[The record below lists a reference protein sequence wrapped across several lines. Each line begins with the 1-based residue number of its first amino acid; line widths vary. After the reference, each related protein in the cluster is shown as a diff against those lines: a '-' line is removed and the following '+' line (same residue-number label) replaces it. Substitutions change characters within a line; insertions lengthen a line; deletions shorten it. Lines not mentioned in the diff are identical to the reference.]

1 MQTLVSEQAVKPE
14 TTSETT
20 AVHLRTEKQCCC
32 HAAQTAYNFFDV
44 TFNANP
50 ESDFHRFSAFLLSP
64 LLFRRLSPPARI
76 FVLWFTPSLQA
87 PLSSL
92 PCRSFSHLL
101 FWPEPICCQVF
112 EDSPFLPFSPLCW
125 FKNPHSNQLQREQG
139 RVKRLRVASSD

>member
-50 ESDFHRFSAFLLSP
+50 ESDFHRFSAFY
-64 LLFRRLSPPARI
+64 A
-76 FVLWFTPSLQA
+76 
-87 PLSSL
+87 
-92 PCRSFSHLL
+92 SFSPFITTGSHL
-101 FWPEPICCQVF
+101 
-112 EDSPFLPFSPLCW
+112 
-125 FKNPHSNQLQREQG
+125 
-139 RVKRLRVASSD
+139 RLVVYTLITSAAV

>member
-50 ESDFHRFSAFLLSP
+50 ESDFHRFSAFSASFSPFITTGSHLRLMVYTLKRRCLVSLVVVSHTFFSGLNPFAAKFLKTLSILAFFPP
-64 LLFRRLSPPARI
+64 LLVQKPTFKSASKGAR
-76 FVLWFTPSLQA
+76 TSKKA
-87 PLSSL
+87 ASSL
-92 PCRSFSHLL
+92 
-101 FWPEPICCQVF
+101 I
-112 EDSPFLPFSPLCW
+112 
-125 FKNPHSNQLQREQG
+125 
-139 RVKRLRVASSD
+139 RLAR